1 MALERIDGGTLT
13 FLYSPPDFAKRCN
26 IKIDYNKFECTIV
39 IKNMNENDAGQWGLY
54 LESGPLESDYLFE
67 LREPVMLV
75 LSGADPEDELWHGCT
90 SPANFSKLTLN

>member
-1 MALERIDGGTLT
+1 MALERIDGGALT
-13 FLYSPPDFAKRCN
+13 FLYSPPDFAKRCD

-39 IKNMNENDAGQWGLY
+39 IKNINENDAGQWGIY
-54 LESGPLESDYLFE
+54 LESDYLFE

-75 LSGADPEDELWHGCT
+75 LSGADPEDELWYGCT